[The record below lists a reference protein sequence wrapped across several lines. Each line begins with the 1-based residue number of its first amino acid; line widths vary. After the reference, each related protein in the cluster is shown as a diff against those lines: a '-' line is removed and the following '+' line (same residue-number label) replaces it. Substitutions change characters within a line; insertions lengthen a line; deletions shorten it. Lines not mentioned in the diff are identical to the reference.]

1 MNLYKQLS
9 TSATN
14 FFIKNGTIS
23 TEKKDVYAYGFEI
36 LISTI
41 VYTGI
46 FLMTAFI
53 TDTFLLSI
61 VFWIGFYI
69 VRTIAGGYHAK
80 TYIACHLLFM
90 CNHLLFI
97 IILKTR
103 PTEFDSYI
111 ALGLFIVSA
120 VTLILF
126 APVEHPN
133 KPFIKTEKKRFRKL
147 SCFYSIFV
155 IIIGIIFLIINDIT
169 FNQCVLGFA
178 FGTFSA
184 ATALTIAKLKYKKE
198 VINYENG

>member
-1 MNLYKQLS
+1 M
-9 TSATN
+9 
-14 FFIKNGTIS
+14 IS
-23 TEKKDVYAYGFEI
+23 SEKRDVYAYGFEI

-41 VYTGI
+41 VYTTI
-46 FLMTAFI
+46 FLLTAFI

-69 VRTIAGGYHAK
+69 ARTIAGGYHAK

-97 IILKTR
+97 IMIKTH

-120 VTLILF
+120 VALILF
-126 APVEHPN
+126 APVAHPN
-133 KPFIKTEKKRFRKL
+133 KPFIKTEKKRFRIL
-147 SCFYSIFV
+147 SLLHSIFIV
-155 IIIGIIFLIINDIT
+155 VIGIIIFIIHNKT
-169 FNQCVLGFA
+169 LNSCALSFA

-184 ATALTIAKLKYKKE
+184 AVALIIAKQKYKKE
-198 VINYENG
+198 AINYEKG